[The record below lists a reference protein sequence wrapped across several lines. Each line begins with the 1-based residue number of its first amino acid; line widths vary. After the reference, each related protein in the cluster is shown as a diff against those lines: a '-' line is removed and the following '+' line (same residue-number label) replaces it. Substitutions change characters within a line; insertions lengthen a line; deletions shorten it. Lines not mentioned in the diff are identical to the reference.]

1 MRLLKL
7 FSTLAL
13 IAILCVNTL
22 SATPNDVIVGSST
35 TSITVSLTN
44 INHQTVKV
52 QILNDRKNIVS
63 METLKNKPDG
73 IKNYNMEQMEDGD
86 YSLVVIKQGSRI
98 TQPFSIKEGQVTLS
112 EADKKEIYFPFFKLK
127 ADKLEVNALATAY
140 GTITVNIIDAEDN
153 NILTDNHPKVL
164 KVHKRFDITRL
175 PEGTYTAEVIV
186 DGESFRYFFS
196 R

>member
-13 IAILCVNTL
+13 IAIVSVNTL
-22 SATPNDVIVGSST
+22 SATPNDVIVGAAT

-52 QILNDRKNIVS
+52 QILNDRQNIIS

-98 TQPFSIKEGQVTLS
+98 TQPFSIKQGIVFLS
-112 EADKKEIYFPFFKLK
+112 EDNKKETYFPFFKMK
-127 ADKLEVNALATAY
+127 DDKLDVNALATSY
-140 GTITVNIIDAEDN
+140 GTITVNIIDEEDN
-153 NILTDNHPKVL
+153 NVLTENHTKVL
-164 KVHKRFDITRL
+164 KVHKRYDLNRL
-175 PEGTYTAEVIV
+175 PQGTYTAEVIV
-186 DGESFRYFFS
+186 NGESFRYFFS